1 MPRPSGS
8 VERRTALDRRHGGR
22 GRIDT
27 LQRHLREVPANLS
40 DFRSR
45 THPEFGQSVPLRAT
59 RCYLLDRLY
68 LALTCMNHCF
78 CWSPLE
84 GNMTPVCCCS
94 DTRYHCA
101 TRPCLLFELSPLTLR
116 ALAAPSVAQIG

>member
-40 DFRSR
+40 DFGRELMR
-45 THPEFGQSVPLRAT
+45 NLVQSVPLRAT
-59 RCYLLDRLY
+59 RCYVLDGLY

-84 GNMTPVCCCS
+84 GNMTPVCCCK
-94 DTRYHCA
+94 RHA
-101 TRPCLLFELSPLTLR
+101 LPLRHMPMFIPGNLARTLGAWR
-116 ALAAPSVAQIG
+116 RSV